1 MNKVI
6 KIVIAGLFAFFVG
19 NVVVIDGEI
28 VFDGE
33 ILKFVCEI
41 NDFDKKI
48 EVVFGYYNVEQFR
61 NIGERSLKILFI
73 IFLVNCL
80 MIGWEYDNGNVEAF
94 FRLWL
99 ETRDNGIVFNFFNLV
114 KVGFFV
120 GIAVIGVGI
129 RIDDAESG
137 NIMLLNVMGNDNTV
151 YQISAEFNGIVNV
164 DFIVYY
170 VLIVVLLEIILGE
183 VDVIVNVTLDYR

>member
-1 MNKVI
+1 MNKGI
-6 KIVIAGLFAFFVG
+6 KIVIVGLFVFFVG

-48 EVVFGYYNVEQFR
+48 EVVFGYYNVEQFCFV
-61 NIGERSLKILFI
+61 GDCSLKILFI

-80 MIGWEYDNGNVEAF
+80 MIGWEYDNGNVEVF
-94 FRLWL
+94 FCLWL
-99 ETRDNGIVFNFFNLV
+99 EMWDNGIVFNFFNLV

-120 GIAVIGVGI
+120 GIVVIGVGI
-129 RIDDAESG
+129 CIDDVESG
-137 NIMLLNVMGNDNTV
+137 NIMLLNVMGNDNMV
-151 YQISAEFNGIVNV
+151 YQILVDFNGIVNV

-170 VLIVVLLEIILGE
+170 VLIVEVLEIILGE
-183 VDVIVNVTLDYR
+183 VDVVVNVMLDYC